1 MDVAIVTGADSR
13 FGDAVS
19 RTLLQMGFRIHALG
33 QNPGSSGYDERYY
46 IPHPHGPGKLAEM
59 KAALEA
65 VLETEGRVD
74 LLVGLGGPEVTTGW
88 DESTPEALVRR
99 LHGCLTEPLLAAS
112 VCLAALRKSKGFL
125 IHGHRRP
132 VADDLSVASGYFEDA
147 MRRAYDDLFLRHA
160 DAGLRT
166 ARILFAY
173 PEAGAESIQQD
184 IAESVSRAFEIIL
197 RQKETCIVR
206 ELHVSPRGLGPTGAF
221 PNLVTG
227 VDPYQT
233 TVLPDSEEEA
243 GDPILIP
250 TERPRHYVQI
260 AEVKDITHGEDIPGE
275 EEDYEDER
283 EDDPEDEGG
292 EPSEDSS
299 GPRPPRPKKNRPSRS
314 RPRSRGR
321 KQQEKT
327 DEGGSDSP
335 APGDGEPED
344 GSSPPDDSSEP
355 QGDGEKPEPRRPARK
370 STRKR
375 PPRRRKKP
383 AGDGAEKPP
392 SGDGTESPPAGD
404 STEKPPAGERTEPSA
419 EE

>member
-33 QNPGSSGYDERYY
+33 QHPDSSGYDERYY
-46 IPHPHGPGKLAEM
+46 LPHPHGPGKLAEM

-65 VLETEGRVD
+65 VLEAEERLD

-112 VCLAALRKSKGFL
+112 VCLSALRKSKGFL

-132 VADDLSVASGYFEDA
+132 VAEDLSVASGYFEDA

-166 ARILFAY
+166 ARVLYAY

-184 IAESVSRAFEIIL
+184 IAESVSRAFESIL

-233 TVLPDSEEEA
+233 TVLPNAEEET

-283 EDDPEDEGG
+283 EDDLENEGG
-292 EPSEDSS
+292 EPAKNSS
-299 GPRPPRPKKNRPSRS
+299 DPRPPRPKKNRPSRS
-314 RPRSRGR
+314 RPRSRER
-321 KQQEKT
+321 KGKEENE
-327 DEGGSDSP
+327 DGGSDSP
-335 APGDGEPED
+335 APGNAEPEN

-355 QGDGEKPEPRRPARK
+355 QGDDENPESRRPARKKSARK

-375 PPRRRKKP
+375 PPRRRQKP
-383 AGDGAEKPP
+383 TGDSA
-392 SGDGTESPPAGD
+392 ESPSAGD
-404 STEKPPAGERTEPSA
+404 SPEKPPAEDRKEASA